1 MSGTIDLNADLGEGF
16 GPWRLTDDEGLMPLL
31 SSANV
36 AAGGH
41 ASDPATM
48 RATVRL
54 AVRHGVRIGAHPGF
68 PDKVGFG
75 RRRLPY
81 TPDEVTE
88 MVAAQTG
95 ALIAVAAL
103 EGGRVDYVKAHGA
116 LGNWSS
122 EDEGIC
128 RAVLAGA
135 RAALGPEA
143 RLMAIAGTAQ
153 QRVCEA
159 EGAPHDLEVFLDR
172 AYTNEGLLAPRST
185 PGAVLTDA
193 DEAADRMVAFL
204 ESGAMPTVD
213 GGKVRM
219 RAESIC
225 VHGDTP
231 GAVAAARLCRER
243 LEGAGWRI
251 AAPS

>member
-54 AVRHGVRIGAHPGF
+54 AARHGVRIGAHPGF

-75 RRRLPY
+75 RRRLPF
-81 TPDEVTE
+81 TMDEVTE

-95 ALIAVAAL
+95 ALVAVAAL
-103 EGGRVDYVKAHGA
+103 EGARVEYVKAHGA
-116 LGNWSS
+116 LGNWAA
-122 EDEGIC
+122 EDEDVA
-128 RAVLAGA
+128 RAVLAGV
-135 RAALGPEA
+135 RAALGEGA
-143 RLMAIAGTAQ
+143 VLMAIAGTAQ
-153 QRVCEA
+153 ERVASA
-159 EGAPHDLEVFLDR
+159 EGAPHVAEVFLDR
-172 AYTNEGLLAPRST
+172 GYAASGQLAPRGT
-185 PGAVLTDA
+185 PGALLTDA
-193 DEAADRMVAFL
+193 EEEVERMLGFL
-204 ESGAMPTVD
+204 RTGEMPTVE
-213 GGKVRM
+213 GGAVRM

-231 GAVAAARLCRER
+231 GAVAAARLLRER
-243 LEGAGWRI
+243 LEGAGWRVT
-251 AAPS
+251 A